1 MPKKALYG
9 VLSPAL
15 ELIVWFMAYMT
26 VTKALAQRKS
36 GAPVS
41 FMMVCPLSKIFRL
54 VLSVTPFCLGVC
66 GTVNSSLIPLS
77 AQYFS
82 REALTYSPP
91 QSEHRILAC
100 VPCWFTKS
108 LSSLMDHSV
117 KFDFS
122 THGQNHVYPDL
133 SSTSVQK

>member
-1 MPKKALYG
+1 MVYT
-9 VLSPAL
+9 
-15 ELIVWFMAYMT
+15 T

-36 GAPVS
+36 GALVS
-41 FMMVCPLSKIFRL
+41 FMMALPLSRIFRL

-91 QSEHRILAC
+91 RSEHRILAC

-108 LSSLMDHSV
+108 LLSLMDHSV
-117 KFDFS
+117 KLDFS
-122 THGQNHVYPDL
+122 THG
-133 SSTSVQK
+133 